1 MNWQAQDIVTIVLWG
16 LSIGAALLVAWKAPP
31 LFFLYKGFVK
41 ADLKECDRQ
50 RDSLS
55 ELRQALFKAE
65 ELTGSDLR
73 RLRRTL
79 SNIYHP
85 ATWAAIGRLVAKEA
99 VTEDDLDDLTSAI
112 SSDEATSLPFWRR
125 FRWGAR
131 EILSRF
137 WFSKTFKEEGQAENS
152 TAVPAPRVAVRIAQ
166 PAIHVAAYAQPS
178 TTPPRPVMA
187 KQHSAT
193 P

>member
-1 MNWQAQDIVTIVLWG
+1 MNWQAQDIITLILWAV
-16 LSIGAALLVAWKAPP
+16 SIGAALLVAWKAPP

-50 RDSLS
+50 RGSLS
-55 ELRQALFKAE
+55 ELRQALVKAE
-65 ELTGSDLR
+65 KLTGRDLR
-73 RLRRTL
+73 CLRRSL

-85 ATWAAIGRLVAKEA
+85 ATWAAIEGLVAKEA
-99 VTEDDLDDLTSAI
+99 VSEDDLDNLTLAI

-137 WFSKTFKEEGQAENS
+137 WFSRTFKKEGQAVNS
-152 TAVPAPRVAVRIAQ
+152 TAVPAPRITVKIPQ
-166 PAIHVAAYAQPS
+166 PAIHVAAHAQVS
-178 TTPPRPVMA
+178 TTPSRAVMA